1 MSAFAATVL
10 PLAVASLDRRVKV
23 LNGVPEDA
31 PPVQRTSELRS
42 YPYVVLVGEP
52 GMGKSTVLAREA
64 AAAQT
69 QALTVRSFIHGATA
83 TLGATLYLDGL
94 DEYRSDRAQAADKAE
109 ILATRLVERGAP
121 GWWLTCRAE
130 DWDET
135 DRRAL
140 LRAAA
145 GAGIVVARLEPLDES
160 EVKQILASLAGAEG
174 EAAIAQAG
182 NLVGRAFLQNPLS
195 LVLLLK
201 AVQAEQG
208 WPSSRFALFDSATRR
223 LAHEHNQNRR
233 SNAPR
238 ETPDAILAAAGR
250 MCSLLLL
257 ANHGGWWH
265 SNALPPAQV
274 GAKGL
279 LPTSGLGE
287 TPGLLADTLDTA
299 LFRREEEAV
308 FVPMHRTVAE
318 YLAGRALAEA
328 VAGTAGRPR
337 YPLSRALA
345 LIAGVDG
352 LAPSELRGVF
362 AWTAVHL
369 SKLGQHVEATQ
380 MVRQDAVSVLIYGDA
395 AALATPERRELL
407 ANLDRQDPW
416 FRSAEEGD
424 TAVSGLAGEDLAS
437 EFEAVLRAPAADSH
451 LVMTVLEALQYG
463 QPVPSLL
470 PLLHEIVLAPSRPAW
485 QRKRAAEAWVASA
498 TDRIAASLALYR
510 AVSTLP
516 SDKGNVA
523 LRLALAGQPLA
534 VPLTDQEL
542 DQLLVDHYRM
552 SERNTV
558 GRLRALAR
566 QLQRSPRR
574 AICNRAWGALL
585 DQNPASGARIEIEQ
599 LLDEN
604 LVALLRASP
613 APTGAEVWQWLANR
627 HRYPSQAPSAEVRA
641 ALHVWLDADAQHGL
655 ALFDAIV
662 GSTVGDPP
670 GWPTLVYHFK
680 VSALPSLEV
689 MAALL
694 DADSVLSLHHGEER
708 CLSMAVALASVNGVE
723 AAYFWMVFDFL
734 YARPMTDANEALVN
748 ELCLREID
756 TERQQEAQR
765 KAAWRA
771 EEGQDAR
778 ALRAEFELR
787 ATDLETGVAVDLL
800 DEAADIRFGHH
811 VLCPRQQ
818 AGFEQLQS
826 LVGEA
831 LAAAAATG
839 WQRVAGQGLHIT
851 SEHVGEA
858 EAGMCAL
865 VGERSILAGVDMI
878 LATRPTDAA
887 SLPLIT
893 ALVVLRALWQADQ
906 DKPATERLTHW
917 TLARL
922 AAAGDQG
929 RAALVALWSG
939 ALDAGLRIALP
950 GMWLFREN
958 AVAAG
963 FASTAVSE
971 ILRARPD
978 MPAQALE
985 SALDAAVC
993 LVSSS
998 DLLLLAQQ
1006 ALDHGQLGGND
1017 DAWLCVALALD
1028 PEAFRTQFSSHF
1040 QAAPKRI
1047 EEHFARMCE
1056 LAQTHTTNRVRFAD
1070 TVFRVFAPAQP
1081 PGEAMSWS
1089 SSPANGCLAWLQE
1102 SADPSAR
1109 SVLVRLADEP
1119 ALAPWRNSVLH
1130 AMAMQARS
1138 QLDRTFAPPSVLAI
1152 QRALSGGPPVNAA
1165 DLRAVVV
1172 DQLRQI
1178 QAEMQVDST
1187 MPWQAYWNEDAKTGP
1202 TDPKI
1207 ENSCR
1212 NVLGYQLKARL
1223 APFGISIPPLPEAQR
1238 AAETRVDVL
1247 ILSGAG
1253 ANLPIEA
1260 KRHYHAEVWTA
1271 ASHQLQGYTADL
1283 GAGGLGVYVVFWFG
1297 SFAQTPSRG
1306 EGNPRPTSAHEMETM
1321 LRDDLPKPLA
1331 ALTDI
1336 VVLDVSNPRAPAQV
1350 QPPRTVRAKP
1360 GTGKKTG
1367 QPGKKAPTKATGT
1380 NGGQ

>member
-1 MSAFAATVL
+1 
-10 PLAVASLDRRVKV
+10 
-23 LNGVPEDA
+23 
-31 PPVQRTSELRS
+31 
-42 YPYVVLVGEP
+42 
-52 GMGKSTVLAREA
+52 MGKSTVLAREA
-64 AAAQT
+64 AVVET
-69 QALTVRSFIHGATA
+69 QALTVRSFIHGASA
-83 TLGATLYLDGL
+83 TLGAPLYLDGL

-130 DWDET
+130 DWDDT
-135 DRRAL
+135 DRQAL

-145 GAGIVVARLEPLDES
+145 EAGIVVARLEPLDES
-160 EVKQILASLAGAEG
+160 EVTQILASLAGPEG
-174 EAAIAQAG
+174 EAALAQAG
-182 NLVGRAFLQNPLS
+182 NLAGRAFLQNPLS

-201 AVQAEQG
+201 AVQAEQR
-208 WPSSRFALFDSATRR
+208 WPASRFALFDSATRR
-223 LAHEHNQNRR
+223 LAYENDPNRR

-238 ETPDAILAAAGR
+238 ETPEVILAAAGR

-257 ANHGGWWH
+257 ANHSAWWH
-265 SNALPPAQV
+265 SNALPPTQV

-279 LPTSGLGE
+279 LPTHGLGGM
-287 TPGLLADTLDTA
+287 PGLLADTLDTA

-318 YLAGRALAEA
+318 FLAGRALAEA
-328 VAGTAGRPR
+328 VAGTAGRSR
-337 YPLSRALA
+337 YPLNRVLA

-352 LAPSELRGVF
+352 LAPSELRGVY

-369 SKLGQHVEATQ
+369 SRLGQHVEATQ
-380 MVRQDAVSVLIYGDA
+380 MVRRDAVSVLIYGDA

-424 TAVSGLAGEDLAS
+424 TAVGGLAGEDLAP
-437 EFEAVLRAPAADSH
+437 EFEAIMCAPAADSH
-451 LVMTVLEALQYG
+451 LVLTVLEALQYG

-498 TDRIAASLALYR
+498 SDRIAASLALYR
-510 AVSTLP
+510 AVSALP
-516 SDKGNVA
+516 PEKGNVA

-534 VPLTDQEL
+534 APLTDQEL
-542 DQLLVDHYRM
+542 DQLLVDHYQT

-566 QLQRSPRR
+566 QLQRSPCR
-574 AICNRAWGALL
+574 AICNRAWGVLL

-604 LVALLRASP
+604 LATLLRASP

-627 HRYPSQAPSAEVRA
+627 HRSPIQRPSTEVRA
-641 ALHVWLDADAQHGL
+641 ALHAWLDADAQHAV
-655 ALFDAIV
+655 ALFDAIA
-662 GSTVGDPP
+662 GTTMGDPP
-670 GWPTLVYHFK
+670 SWPTLVYLFK
-680 VSALPSLEV
+680 VGAQPSLGV

-694 DADSVLSLHHGEER
+694 DADSVLRLHHGEQR

-723 AAYFWMVFDFL
+723 AAYFWMVFNYL
-734 YARPMTDANEALVN
+734 HARPTSAANDVLIAELGTRAIDA
-748 ELCLREID
+748 
-756 TERQQEAQR
+756 TRQLEAQQ
-765 KAAWRA
+765 KAARRA
-771 EEGQDAR
+771 EEGQDVR
-778 ALRAEFELR
+778 ALRTDFELR
-787 ATDLETGVAVDLL
+787 ATDLEAGAAVDLL

-811 VLCPRQQ
+811 WLCPRQQ
-818 AGFEQLQS
+818 AGFEQLQA
-826 LVGEA
+826 LVGEPF
-831 LAAAAATG
+831 AAAAARG
-839 WQRVAGQGLHIT
+839 WQRVAEQGLHVT
-851 SEHVGEA
+851 AERVGEA
-858 EAGMCAL
+858 EQGVSSL
-865 VGERSILAGVDMI
+865 VGERSVLAGVDGI
-878 LATRPTDAA
+878 LATRSAGAA
-887 SLPLIT
+887 CLPLIS
-893 ALVVLRALWQADQ
+893 ALVVLRALWLADQ

-939 ALDAGLRIALP
+939 ALDVGLQIALP

-963 FASTAVSE
+963 FASMAVSE

-978 MPAQALE
+978 MPARALE
-985 SALDAAVC
+985 SALDAAVR
-993 LVSSS
+993 LVPSS
-998 DLLLLAQQ
+998 DLLVLAQQ
-1006 ALDHGQLGGND
+1006 ALGRGQLGGND
-1017 DAWLCVALALD
+1017 DVWLSVAFTLD
-1028 PEAFRTQFSSHF
+1028 PEAYRAQFVSHF
-1040 QAAPKRI
+1040 QAEPKRI
-1047 EEHFARMCE
+1047 EDHFARMSK
-1056 LAQTHTTNRVRFAD
+1056 LAQTHATNRVRFAD

-1089 SSPANGCLAWLQE
+1089 SSPASGSLAWLQE

-1109 SVLVRLADEP
+1109 SVLAKLADEP
-1119 ALAPWRNSVLH
+1119 TLAPWRNSVLH

-1138 QLDRTFAPPSVLAI
+1138 QLDRTFAPPSVHAI

-1202 TDPKI
+1202 TAPKI

-1223 APFGISIPPLPEAQR
+1223 TPFGISVPALPEAQR

-1253 ANLPIEA
+1253 ANLPIEV
-1260 KRHYHAEVWTA
+1260 KRHYHEEVWTA
-1271 ASHQLQGYTADL
+1271 ASQQLQGYTADL

-1297 SFAQTPSRG
+1297 AYAQTPSRG
-1306 EGNPRPTSAHEMETM
+1306 EGNPRPTSAREMETM
-1321 LRDDLPKPLA
+1321 LREDLPKPLA

-1336 VVLDVSNPRAPAQV
+1336 VVLDVSNPRAPAHV
-1350 QPPRTVRAKP
+1350 QPPRKVRAKP
-1360 GTGKKTG
+1360 SAGKK
-1367 QPGKKAPTKATGT
+1367 PGKPSKKALTKATSP
-1380 NGGQ
+1380 NSVE